1 MNAYERYRKKV
12 IRRIPFDL
20 NTNTDTDILNW
31 LDSQPNKAG
40 ALKAAIRTYMA
51 EPGQA
56 RTYEEGPG
64 QEPEPE
70 PEPNPEPVK
79 VTGREY
85 KVTYFTKRG
94 GLKYHEMK
102 MYARNAKEAVKA
114 FAETHRLIE
123 DLDGGHAFQVR
134 AELVETE

>member
-20 NTNTDTDILNW
+20 NTNTDADILTW

-40 ALKAAIRTYMA
+40 ALKAAIRAYMTEA
-51 EPGQA
+51 GQA
-56 RTYEEGPG
+56 RTYEEGP
-64 QEPEPE
+64 EPK

-79 VTGREY
+79 VTGRKY

-94 GLKYHEMK
+94 GLKYHETE
-102 MYARNAKEAVKA
+102 MYAKNAKEAAEA
-114 FAETHRLIE
+114 FAETHRMIE
-123 DLDGGHAFQVR
+123 DLDGGHAFRVR
-134 AELVETE
+134 AEIAE